1 MNIQIAV
8 LSHGSLSSELYFTDL
23 KSQRNKMKITGVRSK
38 SLKKP
43 QQWDLNLKKTHW
55 NKI

>member
-8 LSHGSLSSELYFTDL
+8 LSHGSLSSELYFKDL
-23 KSQRNKMKITGVRSK
+23 KSLRKKIKITGVRSK

-43 QQWDLNLKKTHW
+43 QQWDLNLPKNHW